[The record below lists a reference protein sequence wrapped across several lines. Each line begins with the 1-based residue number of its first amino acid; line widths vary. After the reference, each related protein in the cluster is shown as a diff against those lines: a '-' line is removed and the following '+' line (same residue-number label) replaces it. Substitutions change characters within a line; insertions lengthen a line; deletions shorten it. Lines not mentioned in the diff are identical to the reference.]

1 MTSNEFINGP
11 FSGKIKTGPASSTGT
26 IASEAYRGFSLWN
39 TPNFVIHKKTKN
51 KFRLLY
57 DLRDTNA
64 IMKTM
69 GLSGQGSLLLL

>member
-1 MTSNEFINGP
+1 MTSNELINGP
-11 FSGKIKTGPASSTGT
+11 FLGKIKTGPTSSTGT
-26 IASEAYRGFSLWN
+26 IASKTYRGFSLWN
-39 TPNFVIHKKTKN
+39 TPNFVIHKKAKN

-57 DLRDTNA
+57 DLRDINA